1 VESKEAV
8 KARELQVNTQGS
20 EGLCRWA
27 AQDKGMDISFFGRAG
42 KTIKSLRNQQGKV
55 QADVPKGKRECGMDK
70 ERPSEQLGPQ
80 VECMMAEQHRSTVV
94 TYQTN
99 GKKR

>member
-1 VESKEAV
+1 V
-8 KARELQVNTQGS
+8 KGCAG
-20 EGLCRWA
+20 GLRKTKVW
-27 AQDKGMDISFFGRAG
+27 IYVFFWRAG

-80 VECMMAEQHRSTVV
+80 VECMMAEQHRSPVV